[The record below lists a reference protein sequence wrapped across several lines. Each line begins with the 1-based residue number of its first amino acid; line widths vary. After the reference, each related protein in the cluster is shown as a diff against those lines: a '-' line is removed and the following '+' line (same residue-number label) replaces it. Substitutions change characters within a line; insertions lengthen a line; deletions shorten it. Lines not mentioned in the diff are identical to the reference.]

1 MNLYIAELDNGHRLP
16 IVPKVY
22 ESALKIIELENKRNY
37 CLSNVYI
44 YKLNKDIE
52 VERKKAFYEHSLDII
67 LNLLR
72 KKMITN
78 IDKRY
83 ATNEGGVESLEI
95 SL

>member
-16 IVPKVY
+16 IVPEVY
-22 ESALKIIELENKRNY
+22 ESALKIIELENKRNE
-37 CLSNVYI
+37 CLSHVDNYN
-44 YKLNKDIE
+44 LNKDIE

-72 KKMITN
+72 KKMIIN

-83 ATNEGGVESLEI
+83 AANEGGVESLEI